1 MEEFQKMAGN
11 GKLLTTEEAKIKL
24 TKNLEKQK

>member
-24 TKNLEKQK
+24 TKPKIK